1 LSDRYTFP
9 ELKEMGEACPYYRLI
24 GIEVM
29 EVGDGCA
36 ALRLGDV
43 GRLLQPD
50 AVVHGGALVSLLDS
64 AGAISVLS
72 RLSVRQT
79 VATVEIKVN
88 FLQPASQGPIWGRG
102 SVVQLGKRLAVV
114 DVEATGPRGELLAKG
129 LGTFRVLSRGD
140 TATS

>member
-1 LSDRYTFP
+1 MSDRYRFP
-9 ELKEMGEACPYYRLI
+9 ELKEMGEACPYYRLL
-24 GIEVM
+24 GLEVM
-29 EVGDGCA
+29 EVGDGYA
-36 ALRLGDV
+36 VLRLADA

-88 FLQPASQGPIWGRG
+88 FLQPVGQGPLWGRG
-102 SVVQLGKRLAVV
+102 TVVQLGRRLAVV
-114 DVEATGPRGELLAKG
+114 EVEARGPRGELVAKG
-129 LGTFRVLSRGD
+129 LGTFRVLARD
-140 TATS
+140 E